1 MFHRTAVA
9 RLRCTPIAR
18 GVGPFV
24 MYLIRSKGK
33 HTGMPVTERAKK
45 VAAEYRALSPTKLA
59 ELRKAGLAHKTLPK
73 KGWRMREAEKKE
85 NKIKGIKRAPSAW
98 TRTIKAHYHEFTHL
112 PVTQRFGA
120 IAAKYGKK

>member
-1 MFHRTAVA
+1 MFRRTAVA

-18 GVGPFV
+18 GVAPFV

-33 HTGMPVTERAKK
+33 HTGMPATERAKK

-59 ELRKAGLAHKTLPK
+59 ELRKAGSAHKTLP

-85 NKIKGIKRAPSAW
+85 NKDQGHQACTDRLDANDQGALPRVHAPS
-98 TRTIKAHYHEFTHL
+98 RH
-112 PVTQRFGA
+112 GA
-120 IAAKYGKK
+120 LRRHRCEVL